1 MSHRS
6 SPHTGDLP
14 TLFQL
19 GCRTNPS
26 NLAYAFVRDNL
37 DVESH
42 VTFGQLEQRVYS
54 LAGHLAHEFPSGT
67 RAVLLYPQGLD
78 VVYAFWACVC
88 AGLVPVPAPAPDPI
102 RRKHSLH
109 RLRSI
114 IDDARVAL
122 ILTTSGLE
130 TTVSEL
136 SITEDGRPLTCTA
149 TDHAYEAAD
158 SMRLPDHSHTTL
170 AYLQY
175 TSGSTA
181 TPRGVMVNHQNVLA
195 HCRALNLAGNV
206 STGSRSLCWLPYFH
220 DYGLVHGIIAPF
232 YAGIPA
238 YLMSPLTFLR
248 RPLRWLEAVDRFGI
262 THSGGPNFSYES
274 CIRAAQQQKE
284 WQADLTTWAVASCG
298 AEPIHPDTVTRFIE
312 TFGPR
317 GFRSTS
323 FAPAYGLAEATLL
336 VTMKRAGAEPTF
348 LHVDAEALSHAV
360 MKKSS
365 VREGTIRTLVG
376 CGEPLEETC
385 LKIVNPETHTECS
398 SGTVGEVWLAGT
410 GIASGYW
417 EKPQD
422 SEAVFQATLAGS
434 DGGPYLRTGDLGFS
448 TTENCSSRDVSKTSS
463 SYEDVTTIPMIWNGR
478 RERPIRVCGKEV
490 ERPSQSKVRP
500 VNVSCWS
507 WIKLANGMP
516 RWLLP
521 RAC

>member
-1 MSHRS
+1 MSQRS
-6 SPHTGDLP
+6 SPRIDDLP

-19 GCRTNPS
+19 GCRTNPN

-42 VTFGQLEQRVYS
+42 VTFGQLKQRVYS
-54 LAGHLAHEFPSGT
+54 LAGHLAHQFPPGT
-67 RAVLLYPQGLD
+67 RALLLYPQGLD

-109 RLRSI
+109 RLRAI

-136 SITEDGRPLTCTA
+136 SITEDASPITCIA

-158 SMRLPDHSHTTL
+158 SMRLPDYSHTTL

-195 HCRALNLAGNV
+195 HCRALSLAGNV
-206 STGSRSLCWLPYFH
+206 SPTSRSLCWLPYFH

-248 RPLRWLEAVDRFGI
+248 RPLRWLEAVAQFAI

-274 CIRAAQQQKE
+274 CVRAAQQQKE
-284 WQADLTTWAVASCG
+284 WQADLSAWAVASCG
-298 AEPIHPDTVTRFIE
+298 AEPIHPDTVTRFID

-336 VTMKRAGAEPTF
+336 VTMKQTGAEPSF
-348 LHVDAEALSHAV
+348 LNVDAEALSNAV
-360 MKKSS
+360 VQISPAS
-365 VREGTIRTLVG
+365 EGKIRTLVG

-385 LKIVNPETHTECS
+385 LRIVNPETHTECPS
-398 SGTVGEVWLAGT
+398 RVVGEVWLAGA

-417 EKPQD
+417 EKPQE
-422 SEAVFQATLAGS
+422 SEAVFQATIAGS
-434 DGGPYLRTGDLGFS
+434 DGGPYLRS
-448 TTENCSSRDVSKTSS
+448 RSSRKR
-463 SYEDVTTIPMIWNGR
+463 GR
-478 RERPIRVCGKEV
+478 CR
-490 ERPSQSKVRP
+490 
-500 VNVSCWS
+500 
-507 WIKLANGMP
+507 
-516 RWLLP
+516 
-521 RAC
+521 